1 MKQTLIKITDDHYV
15 VVDDSEIKE
24 GDWCLYANK
33 FGGKFICQ
41 AYVYERT
48 LMFDDGSFKRSLGEG
63 ITPQKDECKKITH
76 STVPKGMM
84 LIEGIKRLSL
94 QEVKELIGEVDKF
107 ELFLDREVELGLLP
121 KNIIERIKWYY
132 QTYFKEDKKEK
143 KYTEEIFDTA
153 IQVVGSDKV
162 TTIRGFL
169 LKHIQ
174 PKTEWEVEFN
184 ENGKLRL
191 V

>member
-1 MKQTLIKITDDHYV
+1 MILKKITDDHYV

-76 STVPKGMM
+76 STIPKGMM
-84 LIEGIKRLSL
+84 LMEGIKRLSL
-94 QEVKELIGEVDKF
+94 QEVKELIGEVDVEKKVKDYYEKDTTLNNPSSF
-107 ELFLDREVELGLLP
+107 KSGYTQALEDNKDR
-121 KNIIERIKWYY
+121 
-132 QTYFKEDKKEK
+132 
-143 KYTEEIFDTA
+143 KYTEEDLRNA
-153 IQVVGSDKV
+153 ISETRKGMLYNKKYEDEYIQS
-162 TTIRGFL
+162 L
-169 LKHIQ
+169 Q
-174 PKTEWEVEFN
+174 PKTQWEVEFD
-184 ENGKLRL
+184 ETGKLKL
-191 V
+191 I